1 MEKRTIRNRSRGE
14 EGRRE
19 GGRGEGGDRLDLDY
33 VELRDLIV
41 GSPFYQGMQK
51 IMKIRINGWIQIMDT
66 IIVNSIWKKNRNNFA
81 KILNLMC

>member
-14 EGRRE
+14 EGR
-19 GGRGEGGDRLDLDY
+19 GKGDRGEGGDRLDLDY
-33 VELRDLIV
+33 VELRDQIV